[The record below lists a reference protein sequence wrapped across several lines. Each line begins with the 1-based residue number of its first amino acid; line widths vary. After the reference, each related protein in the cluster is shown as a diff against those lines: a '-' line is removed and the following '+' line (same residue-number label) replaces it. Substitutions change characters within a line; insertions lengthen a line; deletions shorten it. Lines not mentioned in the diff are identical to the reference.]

1 MNCNEFQDN
10 FILKICVFVSG
21 SPIHCCKSSDDNDA
35 SNIVIPPDMIMS
47 IVPGLERLV
56 IENRIAIEMANNI
69 LTTRLV
75 PLELGNHLGLL
86 AHSGINLSSTQQQ
99 SRSISPLP
107 TNYNKFAS
115 FSGSTSVSGYNS
127 PNYGHYSGTISPNI
141 TNHHY
146 NNGGNSG
153 GSTPYN
159 NGGGGNSPMHQI
171 IKGISGLTTSG
182 GGGSIT
188 RGTSA
193 VMENAAANQPLDLSM
208 DIGTNDIE
216 TPAAKFMYV
225 PPSFYDIKPLNLSPA
240 QQVRIVPTPPASPNL
255 CIIQEENFNGQKMFA
270 TTSSSSG
277 IGIIDD
283 ANYCHSHPQ
292 ICLTDVQGSEITL
305 VALSDS
311 SRDSDDSLDMQTSMP
326 LQGLVITEPSSDM
339 PSITRGVGRKC
350 SLENE
355 TARLET
361 EPIDNYARR
370 GSDKSLGFSDDSLS
384 NDSNNLSPCHE
395 PSASSGFKSGDSH
408 SETGDLARLSPDSLT
423 ECRLAE
429 EYYEL
434 PLPHECINLDSFRIL
449 EIVKKTIDSKMPP
462 KGFVINKMNE
472 NEQHQPFAV
481 DNSNLSLE
489 YSGGLQIELQVFQ
502 AKNKD
507 NFSGKGIKLRRIS
520 GDQFEYGKLCQ
531 QLISSLTV

>member
-1 MNCNEFQDN
+1 
-10 FILKICVFVSG
+10 
-21 SPIHCCKSSDDNDA
+21 
-35 SNIVIPPDMIMS
+35 MIMS

-86 AHSGINLSSTQQQ
+86 AHSGINLSSQQ

-115 FSGSTSVSGYNS
+115 FSGGTSVSGYSS
-127 PNYGHYSGTISPNI
+127 PNYGHYSGSISPNV
-141 TNHHY
+141 TSQHY
-146 NNGGNSG
+146 N
-153 GSTPYN
+153 GSSC
-159 NGGGGNSPMHQI
+159 GNSPMHQI

-182 GGGSIT
+182 GGSIT

-193 VMENAAANQPLDLSM
+193 VMENAANQPLDLSM
-208 DIGTNDIE
+208 DICASETIE
-216 TPAAKFMYV
+216 SPAKFMYV

-255 CIIQEENFNGQKMFA
+255 CIIQEENFNGQKLFPAANFA
-270 TTSSSSG
+270 TTSS
-277 IGIIDD
+277 GIIDD
-283 ANYCHSHPQ
+283 ASYCHSHPQ

-355 TARLET
+355 TASARLET
-361 EPIDNYARR
+361 EPTENYARR

-384 NDSNNLSPCHE
+384 NDSNNLSPGHE

-434 PLPHECINLDSFRIL
+434 PLPHECLNLDSFRIL

-462 KGFVINKMNE
+462 KGFVINKME

>member
-1 MNCNEFQDN
+1 
-10 FILKICVFVSG
+10 
-21 SPIHCCKSSDDNDA
+21 
-35 SNIVIPPDMIMS
+35 MIMS

-69 LTTRLV
+69 LATRLV

-86 AHSGINLSSTQQQ
+86 AHSGINLSTQQ

-115 FSGSTSVSGYNS
+115 FSGTSVSGYNS
-127 PNYGHYSGTISPNI
+127 PNYGGHYSGTISPNI

-146 NNGGNSG
+146 NGNSG
-153 GSTPYN
+153 SNTPYN
-159 NGGGGNSPMHQI
+159 SGGGGNSPMHQI

-182 GGGSIT
+182 GGSIT

-193 VMENAAANQPLDLSM
+193 VMENASNQPLDLSM
-208 DIGTNDIE
+208 DIGTIE
-216 TPAAKFMYV
+216 PEQQPQQQQSPAAAKFMYV

-255 CIIQEENFNGQKMFA
+255 CIIQEENFNAQKMFAVANFA
-270 TTSSSSG
+270 TTSS
-277 IGIIDD
+277 GIIDD

-355 TARLET
+355 TANARLET
-361 EPIDNYARR
+361 ETTENYARR

-384 NDSNNLSPCHE
+384 NDSNNLSPGHE

-423 ECRLAE
+423 ECRLAAE

-434 PLPHECINLDSFRIL
+434 PLPHECLNLDSFRIL

-462 KGFVINKMNE
+462 KGFVINKME

-507 NFSGKGIKLRRIS
+507 NFSSKGIKLRRIS